1 MKIFKSILL
10 LIENE
15 IIKNKIKHVGKNVF
29 FSRNALILGGK
40 YIEIGDGF
48 SAFSNLRIEAIDQ
61 YINYCYRPFIKI
73 GNYVSFGNDCHIGCI
88 NEVIISDGVLLGSH
102 VLINDHSHGQ
112 TEFISNQR
120 PADRELVSKG
130 PIHIGKNV
138 WICDGVCVMPG
149 VTIGENSII
158 GANAV
163 VTKDVPANCVAAGN
177 PAKVI
182 KYLKK
187 CRSENIV

>member
-1 MKIFKSILL
+1 MRIFKSLKL

-15 IIKNKIKHVGKNVF
+15 MLKKKMKQVGKNVF
-29 FSRNALILGGK
+29 FSKDAYIIGGE
-40 YIEIGDGF
+40 YIEIGEGF

-61 YINYCYRPFIKI
+61 YISYRYQPFIKI
-73 GNYVSFGNDCHIGCI
+73 GNHVSFGNDCHIGCI
-88 NEVIISDGVLLGSH
+88 NEVTISDGVLLGSH
-102 VLINDHSHGQ
+102 ILINDHSHGQ

-120 PADRELVSKG
+120 PANRELVSKG
-130 PIHIGKNV
+130 PIYIGKNV

-163 VTKDVPANCVAAGN
+163 VTKDIPANCVAAGN
-177 PAKVI
+177 PAKIV
-182 KYLKK
+182 KYLK
-187 CRSENIV
+187 